1 MSELFLVSL
10 VWGICET
17 LISWIVVGSG
27 ISWIRVSLTIVG
39 EGLVRLPGVIG
50 LFFFC
55 LHLFWIVMVFFLSGW
70 LATVYDLG
78 PSWEDMDCSR
88 EILFYS
94 CVPVHSG
101 TNVKLN
107 VSNFL
112 CGVSEPH
119 TIQHIVL
126 QIVHVFLLCFQRNV
140 EKGYKSVIL
149 CWWWEFIVRFEI
161 NCYIA
166 WNDQAFCAEGLR

>member
-1 MSELFLVSL
+1 
-10 VWGICET
+10 
-17 LISWIVVGSG
+17 
-27 ISWIRVSLTIVG
+27 
-39 EGLVRLPGVIG
+39 
-50 LFFFC
+50 
-55 LHLFWIVMVFFLSGW
+55 MVFFLSGW

-119 TIQHIVL
+119 TIQRIDLQNCSCLSSLFPEERRERIQKYNFVL
-126 QIVHVFLLCFQRNV
+126 VGGSL
-140 EKGYKSVIL
+140 
-149 CWWWEFIVRFEI
+149 
-161 NCYIA
+161 
-166 WNDQAFCAEGLR
+166 